1 MPRKPKAP
9 GKKKPRRKQ
18 TMGSP
23 SSFTTT
29 RISNFVVPDTTI
41 VKLRY
46 KDGTLLRLNGAGT
59 QFAVFTLRLND
70 VFDPDSAFGS
80 GSVTGFSQWAAFYNN
95 YRVRTANVRWQL
107 GNFTAVPI
115 YAYMY
120 PALANL
126 VPATINGAIDLAE
139 SSYASPVKLLA
150 PAGSYPNIAK
160 FNNKYNLAE
169 VIGNSREYYSNPN
182 YAGVAST
189 APGSPST
196 RIFIQFVAYS
206 TTAWSVNL
214 TSDLEIDY
222 EVEFF
227 GRYPL
232 SA

>member
-1 MPRKPKAP
+1 M

-18 TMGSP
+18 AKGTP
-23 SSFTTT
+23 QSFTTT

-46 KDGTLLRLNGAGT
+46 KDGSLSRLNAGGT
-59 QFAVFTLRLND
+59 QFSVFTLRLND
-70 VFDPDSAFGS
+70 VFDPDSAVGS

-95 YRVRTANVRWQL
+95 YRVRAVTIRWQL

-126 VPATINGAIDLAE
+126 VPATLNGAIDLAE
-139 SSYASPVKLLA
+139 SSYATPVKLLA

-160 FNNKYNLAE
+160 FQKRFNLAE
-169 VIGNSREYYSNPN
+169 VIGNVREYYSNPN
-182 YAGVAST
+182 YTGVAST
-189 APGSPST
+189 SPGSPAT
-196 RIFIQFVAYS
+196 RIFIQFVTYS
-206 TTAWSVNL
+206 NTAWSVNL
-214 TSDLEIDY
+214 TNDLEIDY

-227 GRYPL
+227 GRFPL